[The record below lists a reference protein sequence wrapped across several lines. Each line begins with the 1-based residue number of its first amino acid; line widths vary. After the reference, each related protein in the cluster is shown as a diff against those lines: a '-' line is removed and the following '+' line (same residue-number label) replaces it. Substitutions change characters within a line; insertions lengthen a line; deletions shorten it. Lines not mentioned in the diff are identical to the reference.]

1 MAEESLS
8 RPHPAPA
15 PEQLHTW
22 MQEGEGEIIAGQ
34 LPEAARLLQRVWSA
48 AEPAEPQ
55 LASCA
60 AWHLAWVHVRM
71 GAYDVAA
78 DWFARVRSAPAVNES
93 LWLPAR
99 QAQISLCRSLAGE
112 PPAPRA
118 APATPALPTLEVS
131 NLGSF
136 RLIRGGRELPACRSR
151 KAIGLL
157 RFLLS
162 RYPAEAHKEELM
174 ALLWPDSQPREAAHS
189 LHVAVNTLRAHIDPA
204 GESYIRFSA
213 GCYQI
218 DGTALVL
225 DDSRLFVEQ
234 CDLAERC
241 LRTSDLAGAQRAY
254 ARALGIYG
262 GDYYIANRDQG
273 WELVEQEKLLVRYL
287 NALWSYGTLL
297 ATLQQHHQA
306 IDCFRRLTERDS
318 YREDA
323 HRALIRSYLAIGR
336 RGDAIQQYQRC
347 KALLAEDLGLPPMPE
362 TQAAY
367 EAILADRPLQMTI
380 G

>member
-1 MAEESLS
+1 MAEEALS
-8 RPHPAPA
+8 HPQPPST
-15 PEQLHTW
+15 PEQVRAW
-22 MQEGEGEIIAGQ
+22 MQEGEGQIIAGR
-34 LPEAARLLQRVWSA
+34 LPEAAQLLQRVWSA
-48 AEPAEPQ
+48 AEQAEPQ

-60 AWHLAWVHVRM
+60 AWHLAWVHVRL
-71 GAYDVAA
+71 GAYGLAA
-78 DWFARVRSAPAVNES
+78 DWFNQVRSAPAVNES

-99 QAQISLCRSLAGE
+99 QAQISLCRSLAADPLA
-112 PPAPRA
+112 PPA
-118 APATPALPTLEVS
+118 APPAPALPTLEVT

-204 GESYIRFSA
+204 GESYIRFRA

-218 DGTALVL
+218 DGAAPVL
-225 DDSRLFVEQ
+225 DDSRLFAEQ
-234 CDLAERC
+234 CALAERG
-241 LRTSDLAGAQRAY
+241 LRDSDLAGAQRAY
-254 ARALGIYG
+254 SRALGLYR

-273 WELVEQEKLLVRYL
+273 WELIEQERLLMRYIG
-287 NALWSYGTLL
+287 ALWGYGTLL

-323 HRALIRSYLAIGR
+323 HRALMRSYLAIGR

-347 KALLAEDLGLPPMPE
+347 KALLADDLGLPPMPE

-367 EAILADRPLQMTI
+367 EAILADRPLQMAV